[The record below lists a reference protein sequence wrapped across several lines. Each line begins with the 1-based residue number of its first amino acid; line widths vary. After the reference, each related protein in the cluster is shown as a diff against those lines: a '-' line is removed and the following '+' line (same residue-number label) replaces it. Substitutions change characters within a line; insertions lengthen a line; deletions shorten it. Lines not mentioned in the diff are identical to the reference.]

1 MPNPNP
7 PNPTLMS
14 TASELDAFATRL
26 LELMCAC
33 QRGEEPD
40 LRASLGE
47 ICANDIRLLGRASY
61 LLRQHS

>member
-7 PNPTLMS
+7 PNSTLMS

-26 LELMCAC
+26 LELMCSR

-40 LRASLGE
+40 LRAALGE
-47 ICANDIRLLGRASY
+47 ICANDVRLLGRASY
-61 LLRQHS
+61 LLRQRA

>member
-26 LELMCAC
+26 LDLMCSC

-40 LRASLGE
+40 LRAALGE
-47 ICANDIRLLGRASY
+47 ICVNDVRLLGASC
-61 LLRQHS
+61 LLRQRS